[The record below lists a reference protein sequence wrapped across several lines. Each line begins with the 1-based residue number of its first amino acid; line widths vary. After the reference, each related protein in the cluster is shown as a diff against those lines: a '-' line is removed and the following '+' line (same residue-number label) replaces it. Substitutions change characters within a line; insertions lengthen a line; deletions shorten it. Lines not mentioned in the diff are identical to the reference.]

1 MKKTTPLALLFLATA
16 TGLGLSTTLGAQKAL
31 DERRYVDLAICLDT
45 SGSMRG
51 LLDSARQSIWA
62 IVNDLALAKPAPR
75 LRIAL
80 LTFGNDGHSKANGWV
95 RVDTGFTGDL
105 DLVSEKLFALK
116 TNGGTELV
124 GRVLQASLEQLRWT
138 SSSNALKLIVVA
150 GNESADQDRMV
161 DFRSQCKKAIPRG
174 IMINSIYC
182 GNPGDQ
188 LAPAWNM
195 VAKLAD
201 GHFDTINQHGTVA
214 LQSPFDAQITS
225 LSSALNTTYIP
236 LGAAGARGNRN
247 QIVQDGNAVH
257 LNSQASA
264 QRGQAKASGNYY
276 CSWDL
281 IDNLRRDWASGKL
294 PVYFVQLPNFKAPQ
308 AKPNEEN
315 TGWPLCRESFTYVAI
330 NTPNTGMVVT
340 IDIGEEKDIHPKN
353 KQDIGR
359 RMASTILNRTYGKN
373 TPTSP
378 ICTAS
383 KTEGDKVVLFFEYAG
398 SGLTA
403 RGGKLK
409 SFAIAGADKKFVWAD
424 AVIEKRDGKDVV
436 VVSSPAVKKPASV
449 RYAWAWNPDR
459 CNLYSKEGF
468 PASPFRTDQWSY
480 GLK

>member
-1 MKKTTPLALLFLATA
+1 MKKTAPLALLFLATA

-31 DERRYVDLAICLDT
+31 DERRHVDLAICLDT

-150 GNESADQDRMV
+150 GNESADQDKMV
-161 DFRSQCKKAIPRG
+161 DFRSQCKKAISRG

-188 LAPAWNM
+188 LAPVWNM

-225 LSSALNTTYIP
+225 LSAALNTTYIP
-236 LGAAGARGNRN
+236 LGADGARGNRN
-247 QIVQDGNAVH
+247 QIVQDGNASH

-264 QRGQAKASGNYY
+264 QRCQAKASGNYY

-281 IDNLRRDWASGKL
+281 VDNLRTKKL
-294 PVYFVQLPNFKAPQ
+294 KISEVKVTDLP
-308 AKPNEEN
+308 EN
-315 TGWPLCRESFTYVAI
+315 MRKMTMKERVAYVAEMQKKRTDI
-330 NTPNTGMVVT
+330 QKKV
-340 IDIGEEKDIHPKN
+340 ID
-353 KQDIGR
+353 
-359 RMASTILNRTYGKN
+359 
-373 TPTSP
+373 
-378 ICTAS
+378 
-383 KTEGDKVVLFFEYAG
+383 
-398 SGLTA
+398 LTA
-403 RGGKLK
+403 KRSAWCTQEL
-409 SFAIAGADKKFVWAD
+409 
-424 AVIEKRDGKDVV
+424 EKRRDGKGT
-436 VVSSPAVKKPASV
+436 SFESAVRKSVRAQAEAKGLKYPSKKKPAKAKTTDKKPGAQPKP
-449 RYAWAWNPDR
+449 R
-459 CNLYSKEGF
+459 SK
-468 PASPFRTDQWSY
+468 
-480 GLK
+480 

>member
-1 MKKTTPLALLFLATA
+1 MNKNAPLALLFLATA
-16 TGLGLSTTLGAQKAL
+16 AGLGLSTTLGAQKAL
-31 DERRYVDLAICLDT
+31 DERRHVDLAICLDT

-116 TNGGTELV
+116 TNGGTEFV

-150 GNESADQDRMV
+150 GNEGADQDKMV
-161 DFRSQCKKAIPRG
+161 DFRSQCKKAISRG

-188 LAPAWNM
+188 LAPAWSM

-225 LSSALNTTYIP
+225 LSTALNTTYIP
-236 LGAAGARGNRN
+236 LGAAGARGNQN
-247 QIVQDGNAVH
+247 QIVQDGNASH

-264 QRGQAKASGNYY
+264 QRCQAKASGNYY

-281 IDNLRRDWASGKL
+281 VDNLRTKKL
-294 PVYFVQLPNFKAPQ
+294 KISEVKVTDLP
-308 AKPNEEN
+308 EN
-315 TGWPLCRESFTYVAI
+315 MRKMTMKERVAYVAEMQKKRTDI
-330 NTPNTGMVVT
+330 QKKV
-340 IDIGEEKDIHPKN
+340 ID
-353 KQDIGR
+353 
-359 RMASTILNRTYGKN
+359 
-373 TPTSP
+373 
-378 ICTAS
+378 
-383 KTEGDKVVLFFEYAG
+383 
-398 SGLTA
+398 LTA
-403 RGGKLK
+403 KRSAWCTQEL
-409 SFAIAGADKKFVWAD
+409 
-424 AVIEKRDGKDVV
+424 EKRRDGNGT
-436 VVSSPAVKKPASV
+436 SFESAVRKSVRAQAEAKGLKYPSAKKPAKEKTTDKKPGAQPKP
-449 RYAWAWNPDR
+449 R
-459 CNLYSKEGF
+459 SK
-468 PASPFRTDQWSY
+468 
-480 GLK
+480 

>member
-1 MKKTTPLALLFLATA
+1 MKKTAPLALLFLATA

-31 DERRYVDLAICLDT
+31 DDRRDVDLAICLDT

-150 GNESADQDRMV
+150 GNESADQDKMV
-161 DFRSQCKKAIPRG
+161 DFRSQCKKAISRG

-188 LAPAWNM
+188 LAPVWNM

-225 LSSALNTTYIP
+225 LSAALNTTYIP
-236 LGAAGARGNRN
+236 LGADGARGNRN
-247 QIVQDGNAVH
+247 QIVQDGNASH

-264 QRGQAKASGNYY
+264 QRCQAKASGNYY

-281 IDNLRRDWASGKL
+281 VDNLRTKKL
-294 PVYFVQLPNFKAPQ
+294 KISEVKVTDLP
-308 AKPNEEN
+308 EN
-315 TGWPLCRESFTYVAI
+315 MRKMTMKERVAYVAEMQKKRTDI
-330 NTPNTGMVVT
+330 QKKV
-340 IDIGEEKDIHPKN
+340 ID
-353 KQDIGR
+353 
-359 RMASTILNRTYGKN
+359 
-373 TPTSP
+373 
-378 ICTAS
+378 
-383 KTEGDKVVLFFEYAG
+383 
-398 SGLTA
+398 LTA
-403 RGGKLK
+403 KRSAWCTQEL
-409 SFAIAGADKKFVWAD
+409 
-424 AVIEKRDGKDVV
+424 EKRRDGKGT
-436 VVSSPAVKKPASV
+436 SFESAVRKSVRAQAEAKGLKYPSKKKPAKAKTTDKKPGAQPKP
-449 RYAWAWNPDR
+449 R
-459 CNLYSKEGF
+459 SK
-468 PASPFRTDQWSY
+468 
-480 GLK
+480 

>member
-161 DFRSQCKKAIPRG
+161 DFRSQCKKAISRG

-281 IDNLRRDWASGKL
+281 IDNLRTKKL
-294 PVYFVQLPNFKAPQ
+294 KISEVK
-308 AKPNEEN
+308 
-315 TGWPLCRESFTYVAI
+315 
-330 NTPNTGMVVT
+330 VT
-340 IDIGEEKDIHPKN
+340 DLPKN
-353 KQDIGR
+353 MRKMTMKEREVYAAEMQKKRTDIQ
-359 RMASTILNRTYGKN
+359 K
-373 TPTSP
+373 
-378 ICTAS
+378 
-383 KTEGDKVVLFFEYAG
+383 KVID
-398 SGLTA
+398 LTA
-403 RGGKLK
+403 KRSAWCTQEL
-409 SFAIAGADKKFVWAD
+409 
-424 AVIEKRDGKDVV
+424 EKRREGKET
-436 VVSSPAVKKPASV
+436 SFESAVRKSVRAQAEAKGLKYPSAKKPAKAKTTDKKPGV
-449 RYAWAWNPDR
+449 QPKPR
-459 CNLYSKEGF
+459 SK
-468 PASPFRTDQWSY
+468 
-480 GLK
+480 